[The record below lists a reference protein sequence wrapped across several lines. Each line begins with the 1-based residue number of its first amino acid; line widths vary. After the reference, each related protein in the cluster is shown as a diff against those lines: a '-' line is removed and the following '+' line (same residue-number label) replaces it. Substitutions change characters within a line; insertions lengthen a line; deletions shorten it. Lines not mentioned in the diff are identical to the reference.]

1 MGKSWSVSV
10 YYAILSYVIGIMV
23 IVGLCRGYTGDP
35 EAVDFSLLLQ
45 QVLQSCDVV
54 LYDRL
59 AQEAA

>member
-1 MGKSWSVSV
+1 
-10 YYAILSYVIGIMV
+10 MV
-23 IVGLCRGYTGDP
+23 IVGLCRGYTDP